1 MAREAQQQIPVREAL
16 FCGVAD
22 RLRGDRT
29 ANAAILEAIGEPQS
43 DPQREFIKLVRDQQV
58 KRPGYG
64 GSRGGGKSWALRRSV
79 VERRLTYP
87 GSRGLILRRTYDEL
101 YGNHILPLIK
111 AMPQGTY
118 TYNASQHRI
127 TWPNGS
133 IQEFGY
139 CNNDRDVLRY
149 HGQEFDDIA
158 VDEAEQWQEQWI
170 DQLSGSARTTRTD
183 GLRPLLIVSF
193 MPGGIGHTTRH
204 KTDYQ

>member
-1 MAREAQQQIPVREAL
+1 
-16 FCGVAD
+16 
-22 RLRGDRT
+22 
-29 ANAAILEAIGEPQS
+29 
-43 DPQREFIKLVRDQQV
+43 
-58 KRPGYG
+58 
-64 GSRGGGKSWALRRSV
+64 
-79 VERRLTYP
+79 
-87 GSRGLILRRTYDEL
+87 
-101 YGNHILPLIK
+101 
-111 AMPQGTY
+111 MPQGTY

-193 MPGGIGHTTRH
+193 MPGGIGHTWVTITVLR
-204 KTDYQ
+204 